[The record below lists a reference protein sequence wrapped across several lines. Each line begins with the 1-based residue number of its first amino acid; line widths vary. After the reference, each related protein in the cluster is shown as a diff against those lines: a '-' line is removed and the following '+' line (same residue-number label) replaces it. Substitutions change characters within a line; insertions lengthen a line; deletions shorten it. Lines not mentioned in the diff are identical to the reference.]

1 MKRFDRKSTAAFT
14 LIEILLVIIIIISL
28 MAVLIPNIQ
37 NAMNQSRMGTAKIYV
52 AKLVGDLGQYELVN
66 KRPPSTEQGLRSL
79 VEKPSGDPVPRMWSQ
94 IETKLESDPWGTEY
108 QYEFPGR
115 HNPKSFDVFSCG
127 PDRLAGTADDIGNWD
142 AAETK

>member
-1 MKRFDRKSTAAFT
+1 MKRFERKSRAAFT

-52 AKLVGDLGQYELVN
+52 SKLVGDLGQYELVN

-127 PDRLAGTADDIGNWD
+127 PDRLSGTADDIGNWD
-142 AAETK
+142 PAETK